1 MARAAA
7 AKSSS
12 SIASVVVTSECYS
25 RAFSLASVDSRTC
38 APRCCTSVFDKRF
51 RLFALFFSE
60 AVIVARANASQN
72 FSDEKPDDQAGI
84 NNQQTE
90 KGRRWITR

>member
-1 MARAAA
+1 VSIRELVHQDVAQV
-7 AKSSS
+7 SS
-12 SIASVVVTSECYS
+12 
-25 RAFSLASVDSRTC
+25 
-38 APRCCTSVFDKRF
+38 TSVF